1 MKKKGKF
8 LLLLVMI
15 FLLTGCGKAP
25 QEESGYT
32 VYYVDTAGTRLMES
46 NYVPS
51 AQTFDELMDELIEM
65 MQQPPTTGFVSAL
78 QGNVSVEGYERGIDA
93 LRIDFSKEYYDL
105 GNTEEVLLRAAV
117 VKTFSQIPGVTK
129 VMITVEKEQ
138 LCDAQGQPVP
148 AMDAD
153 SFIDTKE
160 GGINSYLYAKLALYF
175 SNEDGTQ
182 LVREAR
188 NLHYSSNM
196 VLERVVIEQLIEGPS
211 EGGKAVLPES
221 TKIQSVSIK
230 KGICTVN
237 FDSEANKEPS
247 ESMVNPRTALYAIV
261 DSICETCDE
270 ITGVRFEV
278 EGESDVKFRQT
289 VDLDQTFTM
298 DRSYIEEVELET
310 QTSLTEKEVPET
322 ATEDAVGISE
332 HTAGEETGE
341 TSPRTGGETE
351 A

>member
-1 MKKKGKF
+1 MKKKGKL
-8 LLLLVMI
+8 LLLLVMV
-15 FLLTGCGKAP
+15 FLLAGCGKTP

-32 VYYVDTAGTRLMES
+32 VFYVDPAGTRLMES

-51 AQTFDELMDELIEM
+51 AQTFDELMEELIDE
-65 MQQPPTTGFVSAL
+65 MQQPPATGFVSAL

-129 VMITVEKEQ
+129 VMITVEQDQ

-182 LVREAR
+182 LVKEVR

-196 VLERVVIEQLIEGPS
+196 VLERVVIEQLIEGPA
-211 EGGKAVLPES
+211 EDGKAVLSDS

-237 FDSEANKEPS
+237 FDSEVNKEPS
-247 ESMVNPRTALYAIV
+247 ESTVDPQTALYAIV
-261 DSICETCDE
+261 DSISETCDE
-270 ITGVRFEV
+270 ITGVRFEI

-298 DRSYIEEVELET
+298 DRSYIEEEELET
-310 QTSLTEKEVPET
+310 QTALTETEVPESG
-322 ATEDAVGISE
+322 TERAANAS
-332 HTAGEETGE
+332 GEENGE
-341 TSPRTGGETE
+341 ASPETWGETE

>member
-1 MKKKGKF
+1 MKKKGK
-8 LLLLVMI
+8 LLLLLALV
-15 FLLTGCGKAP
+15 FLLAGCGKAP

-51 AQTFDELMDELIEM
+51 AQTFDELMDELIDEM
-65 MQQPPTTGFVSAL
+65 KQPSATGFVSAL

-129 VMITVEKEQ
+129 VMITVEQEQ
-138 LCDAQGQPVP
+138 LRDAQGQPVP

-211 EGGKAVLPES
+211 GDGKAVLPES

-230 KGICTVN
+230 KGICTVS

-247 ESMVNPRTALYAIV
+247 ESTVDPQTALYAIV

-270 ITGVRFEV
+270 ITGVRFEI

-298 DRSYIEEVELET
+298 DRSYIEEEELET
-310 QTSLTEKEVPET
+310 QTALTETEISET
-322 ATEDAVGISE
+322 AAEDAGGASE
-332 HTAGEETGE
+332 NMTGEENGE
-341 TSPRTGGETE
+341 ASSETWGETE

>member
-211 EGGKAVLPES
+211 EGGKAVRRNQRRSRAFRSRRES
-221 TKIQSVSIK
+221 VQSIL
-230 KGICTVN
+230 
-237 FDSEANKEPS
+237 
-247 ESMVNPRTALYAIV
+247 TA
-261 DSICETCDE
+261 
-270 ITGVRFEV
+270 
-278 EGESDVKFRQT
+278 RQT
-289 VDLDQTFTM
+289 KSRLRVWLTQGQHSMRSWTPSVRHVMRLPVSDLKLRARAM
-298 DRSYIEEVELET
+298 
-310 QTSLTEKEVPET
+310 
-322 ATEDAVGISE
+322 
-332 HTAGEETGE
+332 
-341 TSPRTGGETE
+341 
-351 A
+351 

>member
-1 MKKKGKF
+1 MLVTVF
-8 LLLLVMI
+8 LLA
-15 FLLTGCGKAP
+15 GCSKAP
-25 QEESGYT
+25 QEENGYT
-32 VYYVDTAGTRLMES
+32 VYYLDAAGTRLMES

-51 AQTFDELMDELIEM
+51 AQTFDELMDELINK
-65 MQQPPTTGFVSAL
+65 MQQPPATGFVSVL
-78 QGNVSVEGYERGIDA
+78 PKNVSLEGYERGIDA

-105 GNTEEVLLRAAV
+105 GNIEEVLLRAAT
-117 VKTFSQIPGVTK
+117 VKLFSQIPGVTK
-129 VMITVEKEQ
+129 VMITVDQEQ

-175 SNEDGTQ
+175 SSEDGTQ
-182 LVREAR
+182 LVKEVR

-196 VLERVVIEQLIEGPS
+196 VLERVVVEQLIEGPS
-211 EGGKAVLPES
+211 GAGKAVLPDS

-230 KGICTVN
+230 NGICTVN
-237 FDSEANKEPS
+237 FDSEANKELS
-247 ESMVNPRTALYAIV
+247 ESAVDPQTVLYAIV

-270 ITGVRFEV
+270 ITGVRFEI

-289 VDLDQTFTM
+289 VNLDQTFTM
-298 DRSYIEEVELET
+298 DRSYIEEEELET
-310 QTSLTEKEVPET
+310 QTSLTESELPET
-322 ATEDAVGISE
+322 DAGSEMSTSENTEGGANGDALP
-332 HTAGEETGE
+332 ETW
-341 TSPRTGGETE
+341 GETE

>member
-15 FLLTGCGKAP
+15 FLLAGCGKAP

-51 AQTFDELMDELIEM
+51 AQTFDELMDELIEA
-65 MQQPPTTGFVSAL
+65 MQQPPATGFVSAL

-160 GGINSYLYAKLALYF
+160 GGIN
-175 SNEDGTQ
+175 EDGTQ

-211 EGGKAVLPES
+211 EDGKAVLPES

-237 FDSEANKEPS
+237 FDSEVNKEPS
-247 ESMVNPRTALYAIV
+247 ESMVDPRTALYAIV

-298 DRSYIEEVELET
+298 DRSYIEEAELET

-322 ATEDAVGISE
+322 ATEEAVGISG

>member
-230 KGICTVN
+230 KGTVQ
-237 FDSEANKEPS
+237 SIL
-247 ESMVNPRTALYAIV
+247 TA
-261 DSICETCDE
+261 
-270 ITGVRFEV
+270 
-278 EGESDVKFRQT
+278 RQT
-289 VDLDQTFTM
+289 KSRLRVWLTQGQHSM
-298 DRSYIEEVELET
+298 RSWTPSVRHVMRLPV
-310 QTSLTEKEVPET
+310 SGLKLR
-322 ATEDAVGISE
+322 ARAM
-332 HTAGEETGE
+332 
-341 TSPRTGGETE
+341 
-351 A
+351 